1 MTYIFPTHKKRKLH
15 MSMRGFTLIELM
27 VTAALFITVIT
38 IATGALFSAQ
48 AINVKLQETQAILDE
63 MNLSVQMI
71 SKDIRYS
78 SQFYC
83 SSDPEDSS
91 ARISGARSSCAYPSG
106 GTAIFFRPSIAL
118 SGTTDASKDRAVYF
132 ISNNTLYKT
141 EYPFGGVS
149 QTYPITSQDIKVN
162 TFEVYVSGAESSPAN
177 LNQPLITFTIT
188 GDTVPRALNVKKVR
202 FSLQQSVSPRG
213 LDN

>member
-1 MTYIFPTHKKRKLH
+1 

-48 AINVKLQETQAILDE
+48 AINIKLQETQAILDE

-71 SKDIRYS
+71 SKDIRYG

-83 SSDPEDSS
+83 SSDPEDSAAKAPE
-91 ARISGARSSCAYPSG
+91 ARNSCAYPSG
-106 GTAIFFRPSIAL
+106 GTAVFFRPPTAL
-118 SGTTDASKDRAVYF
+118 AGTTDATKDRAVYF
-132 ISNNTLYKT
+132 INNNTLYKT
-141 EYPFGGVS
+141 EYPFGGAP
-149 QTYPITSQDIKVN
+149 QTYPITSQDVKIES
-162 TFEVYVSGAESSPAN
+162 FEAYITGAETSPAN
-177 LNQPLITFTIT
+177 LNQPLITFTVT
-188 GDTVPRALNVKKVR
+188 GVTVPRALNVKKVH